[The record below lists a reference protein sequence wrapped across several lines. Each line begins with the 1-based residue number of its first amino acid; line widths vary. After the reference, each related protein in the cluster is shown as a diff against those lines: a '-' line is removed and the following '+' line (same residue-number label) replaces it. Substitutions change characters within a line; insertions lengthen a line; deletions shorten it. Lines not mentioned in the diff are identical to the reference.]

1 MNAKFKRAPAG
12 CKLTEGGFAHKVT
25 GELLQC
31 GKFTKAECD
40 EFNGVKASKAKK

>member
-12 CKLTEGGFAHKVT
+12 CKLTEGGYAHKVT